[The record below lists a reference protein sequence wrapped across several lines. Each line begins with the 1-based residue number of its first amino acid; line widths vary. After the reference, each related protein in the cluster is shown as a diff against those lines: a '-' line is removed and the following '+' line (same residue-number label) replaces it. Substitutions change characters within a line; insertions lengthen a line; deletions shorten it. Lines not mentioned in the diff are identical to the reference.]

1 MLYFK
6 SGAKIT
12 SNISERQAFPQKN
25 PKKFAIKER
34 PAKIRRL
41 HRTFVRLSAKTDTE
55 TDLIARLIP
64 SGTLFIQ
71 NQFWSHMAMT
81 FMDFEKPLEALYEQL
96 EKLKEVGEKGE
107 LDVTDMVRELEN
119 KIKTKRKEIFASL
132 TGWQKVQLSRHP
144 ERPYTLY
151 YVTTMCKKFIELH
164 GDRYAGDDHAIVGGL
179 ANLDGQTIMV
189 IGHQKGVNTK
199 MRQYR
204 NFGMANPEGY
214 RKALRLMKMA
224 ERFGFPVVTLID
236 TPGAF
241 PGLEAEQRG
250 QAEAIARNLFEM
262 AQLRVPIL
270 CYIIGEGASGGALGI
285 GLGDRVFMLEY
296 TWYSVISP
304 ESCSSILWHSWDYK
318 EQAAEAL
325 KLDADNMLEFKL
337 IDGIVKEPLGGA
349 HNAPEEM
356 AKTLKKH
363 IKSELEKLVVQD
375 PEERIIARI
384 EKYSNMGH
392 YRKLPS
398 SAASNK

>member
-1 MLYFK
+1 
-6 SGAKIT
+6 
-12 SNISERQAFPQKN
+12 
-25 PKKFAIKER
+25 
-34 PAKIRRL
+34 
-41 HRTFVRLSAKTDTE
+41 
-55 TDLIARLIP
+55 
-64 SGTLFIQ
+64 
-71 NQFWSHMAMT
+71 MAMT

-107 LDVTDMVRELEN
+107 VDVSEMIRELETKIHN
-119 KIKTKRKEIFASL
+119 KRNEIFANLS
-132 TGWQKVQLSRHP
+132 GWQKVQLSRHP

-151 YVTTMCKKFIELH
+151 YVTTMCNKFIELH
-164 GDRYAGDDHAIVGGL
+164 GDRCGGDDHAIVGGI
-179 ANLDGQTIMV
+179 ANLDGQTVVV

-236 TPGAF
+236 TPGAY

-285 GLGDRVFMLEY
+285 GLGDKVFMLEY

-325 KLDADNMLEFKL
+325 KLDADHMLEFGL
-337 IDGIVKEPLGGA
+337 IDDIVREPLGGA
-349 HNAPEEM
+349 HNAPEAM
-356 AKTLKKH
+356 AQTLKSH
-363 IKSELEKLVVQD
+363 ILAELEKICRQNPD
-375 PEERIIARI
+375 ERITARI
-384 EKYSNMGH
+384 DKYSKMGH
-392 YRKLPS
+392 YRRLP
-398 SAASNK
+398 AVPAGK